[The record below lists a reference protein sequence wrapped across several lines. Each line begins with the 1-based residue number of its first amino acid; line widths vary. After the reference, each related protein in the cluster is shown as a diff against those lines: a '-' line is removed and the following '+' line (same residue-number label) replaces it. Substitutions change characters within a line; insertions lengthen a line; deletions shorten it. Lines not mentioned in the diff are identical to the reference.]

1 MKKYFLR
8 QGNTCKSGKFLTHN
22 SIIELNTEIILPF
35 TIWSQKFW
43 MQKYVLQSTKCI
55 NGYDFITEHSLR

>member
-22 SIIELNTEIILPF
+22 SIIELNTEMYLAIYYLKPKILNAKVCAP
-35 TIWSQKFW
+35 
-43 MQKYVLQSTKCI
+43 KYKV
-55 NGYDFITEHSLR
+55 Y